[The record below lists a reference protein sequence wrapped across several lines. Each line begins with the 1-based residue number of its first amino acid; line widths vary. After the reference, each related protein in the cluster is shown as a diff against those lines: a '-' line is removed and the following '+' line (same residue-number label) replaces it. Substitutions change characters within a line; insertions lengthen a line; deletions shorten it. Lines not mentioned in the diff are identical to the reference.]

1 MQKKIFLKE
10 RTKKCLGKDEFSKL
24 KILNFT
30 IENEI
35 KKIDFLLNY
44 KMNMNKYL
52 SIVNI
57 FPEQNRE
64 LEYNNQKKDN
74 QEIEEIFNLQKK
86 FVEQKYNQIL
96 IENNLQESEI
106 EKYNNAINLIKQNIK
121 IKKIVSSSNIIYEKS
136 LENKSINSFSNS
148 CNFNSKIFYEMNED
162 NKRNVYIN
170 NNNLTNVV
178 NFKFN
183 INLNINN

>member
-1 MQKKIFLKE
+1 
-10 RTKKCLGKDEFSKL
+10 
-24 KILNFT
+24 
-30 IENEI
+30 
-35 KKIDFLLNY
+35 
-44 KMNMNKYL
+44 MNKYL